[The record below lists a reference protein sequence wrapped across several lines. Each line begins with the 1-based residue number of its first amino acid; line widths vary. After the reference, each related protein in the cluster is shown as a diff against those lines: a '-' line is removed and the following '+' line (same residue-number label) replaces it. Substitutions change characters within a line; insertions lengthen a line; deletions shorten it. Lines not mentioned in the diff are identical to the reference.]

1 MCRLGIPFRIH
12 TDQGRKFESALFTEL
27 CSLLEIIKSRTTRQI
42 TLNLTVC
49 WRGSDL
55 SFLCRMDSQYYGDE
69 NLQSSFKRQKR
80 YHDVCDRW
88 SWMEM
93 VPTKSK
99 PKIRIGLD
107 RTLQGYS
114 KVLGYYIWD
123 EAWCNEQNGCSTCG
137 SPKVTTWQWN
147 VRESIWFWQWSK

>member
-1 MCRLGIPFRIH
+1 MQHHEVFGPMKCLAIDIIAKTIYYGCWRLFFKWKEAFALEDHTAQTDKLVTEVMCRLGIPFRIH

-80 YHDVCDRW
+80 YHDVCDR
-88 SWMEM
+88 
-93 VPTKSK
+93 
-99 PKIRIGLD
+99 
-107 RTLQGYS
+107 
-114 KVLGYYIWD
+114 
-123 EAWCNEQNGCSTCG
+123 
-137 SPKVTTWQWN
+137 
-147 VRESIWFWQWSK
+147 